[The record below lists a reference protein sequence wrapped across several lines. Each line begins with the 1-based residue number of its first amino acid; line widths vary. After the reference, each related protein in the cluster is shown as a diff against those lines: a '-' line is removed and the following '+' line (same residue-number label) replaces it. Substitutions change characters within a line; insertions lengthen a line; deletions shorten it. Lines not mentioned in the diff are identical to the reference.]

1 MYHADFRGHRLAV
14 PSVLLLL
21 LAVSAAC
28 GQTVEI
34 GAVDIIRVPDEGRL
48 PHAVLGEDETLHLV
62 YMQGD
67 PSEGD
72 LVYVS
77 RRPGATEWAT
87 PLRVNSAPGTV
98 TGIGPV
104 DGGQLALGPDGRV
117 HVTWMRMAPP
127 AFFYT
132 RSNEDGPGFEKQFD
146 VASDYGVEAG
156 PALTVDQDNNVYLF
170 WHAGTGEDATR
181 VVYLTVSRDA
191 GQVFEA
197 PRQVNAAIEGVC
209 ACCALAAS
217 TDDDGTIHV
226 SYRGARE
233 NIHRG
238 QRLLTSRD
246 AGVTFTD
253 ELLQPWDVGA
263 CPVAVPSLNS
273 SSSGTT
279 VAWETQG
286 QVQFARVDRLDKI
299 VTPTGKAAL
308 RRKNP
313 TIAVNTR
320 GETLLVWADGS
331 GFRSG
336 GALHWQL
343 FDSDGQPGETGPDT
357 ETTVPESSRP
367 AALARA
373 DGGFVVVY

>member
-1 MYHADFRGHRLAV
+1 MKRADLRGCRLAV

-21 LAVSAAC
+21 LAFATAC

-34 GAVDIIRVPDEGRL
+34 GAVDIIRVPNDGRL
-48 PHAVLGEDETLHLV
+48 PHAVLGNDGTLHMV
-62 YMQGD
+62 YVQGD
-67 PSEGD
+67 PTEGD
-72 LVYVS
+72 LMYAS

-87 PLRVNSAPGTV
+87 PLRVNSTPGTV

-117 HVTWMRMAPP
+117 HVTWMRMVPP

-132 RSNEDGPGFEKQFD
+132 RSNEDGPGFEEQFD
-146 VASDYGVEAG
+146 VAADYGVEAG

-181 VVYLTVSRDA
+181 VVYLAVSRD
-191 GQVFEA
+191 GGFVFA
-197 PRQVNAAIEGVC
+197 PPRQVNAEIEGAC

-217 TDDDGTIHV
+217 TDDDGTIRV

-253 ELLQPWDVGA
+253 QLLQPWDVGA
-263 CPVAVPSLNS
+263 CPVAVPSLSS

-286 QVQFARVDRLDKI
+286 QVQFVRVDRPHEI
-299 VTPTGKAAL
+299 VTPTGEAIL

-313 TIAVNTR
+313 TIAVNAR
-320 GETLLVWADGS
+320 GETLLAWADGS

-336 GALHWQL
+336 GTLHWQL
-343 FDSDGQPGETGPDT
+343 FDSDGRPSATGPDI
-357 ETTVPESSRP
+357 ETVVPENSRP
-367 AALARA
+367 AATTRA
-373 DGGFVVVY
+373 DGGFMVVY

>member
-1 MYHADFRGHRLAV
+1 MKQADFRGYRLAIAA
-14 PSVLLLL
+14 VLLLL
-21 LAVSAAC
+21 LATATAC

-34 GAVDIIRVPDEGRL
+34 GAVDTIRVPDEGRL
-48 PHAVLGEDETLHLV
+48 PYTVLGDDGTLHMV
-62 YMQGD
+62 YTQGD

-72 LVYVS
+72 LLYVS

-146 VASDYGVEAG
+146 IASDYGVEAG

-170 WHAGTGEDATR
+170 WHAGSGEDATR
-181 VVYLTVSRDA
+181 VVYLAVSRD
-191 GQVFEA
+191 GGLVFEP
-197 PRQVNAAIEGVC
+197 PRQVNAAVEGAC

-217 TDDDGTIHV
+217 TDGAGTIRV

-238 QRLLTSRD
+238 QRLLTSHD

-253 ELLQPWDVGA
+253 QLLQPWDVGA
-263 CPVAVPSLNS
+263 CPVAVPSLHS

-286 QVQFARVDRLDKI
+286 QVQFVRVDRLNEI
-299 VTPTGKAAL
+299 AIPTGKAAL

-313 TIAVNTR
+313 TIAVNPR
-320 GETLLVWADGS
+320 GETLIAWADGS

-336 GALHWQL
+336 GTLHWQL
-343 FDSDGQPGETGPDT
+343 FDSDGQPGETGPDN
-357 ETTVPESSRP
+357 ETVVPENSRP
-367 AALARA
+367 AATTRA